1 MNGRRKLR
9 VLIIGTRPVIPQKD
23 GRTYLLDQYSRIIIN
38 NLHGEVYFACFSIE
52 KEQPSYFSKVFGIEE
67 PNLIEKGANVL
78 IKSFILKKW
87 PIQTSLMYSRKANKE
102 ISEIVK
108 MVSPNVIICDMIRTA
123 PYVVNLGQSVKKV
136 LDIDDLLSK
145 RYWRQSELDNL
156 DDTVIGQMREKIPS
170 LILRFISKHN
180 IMKNLLVKE
189 AKLMERYEL
198 SETKNFD
205 EVFFCSPQ
213 DTKEFN
219 AKSEKKAKFVHVAVN
234 VENFSTAW
242 ETEYDENT
250 IGYVGNIDIA
260 ANKDSVR
267 YLINNIMPEIRKKN
281 DHIRLLVI
289 GKCSEEN
296 YKELCIEDGIEFTKY
311 VDDIKEYAKKC
322 LAIVAPIQYGSG
334 IKIKIIESMAM
345 KIPVITN
352 NLGVEGLRAENKRDI
367 IICDNVSDYVKSVLQ
382 LNSDKTMRNMI
393 GNNGFEYVSTFH
405 SMERS
410 IQDLGNVLITDYE

>member
-1 MNGRRKLR
+1 M
-9 VLIIGTRPVIPQKD
+9 T
-23 GRTYLLDQYSRIIIN
+23 
-38 NLHGEVYFACFSIE
+38 
-52 KEQPSYFSKVFGIEE
+52 
-67 PNLIEKGANVL
+67 
-78 IKSFILKKW
+78 
-87 PIQTSLMYSRKANKE
+87 
-102 ISEIVK
+102 
-108 MVSPNVIICDMIRTA
+108 
-123 PYVVNLGQSVKKV
+123 
-136 LDIDDLLSK
+136 
-145 RYWRQSELDNL
+145 
-156 DDTVIGQMREKIPS
+156 
-170 LILRFISKHN
+170 
-180 IMKNLLVKE
+180 
-189 AKLMERYEL
+189 
-198 SETKNFD
+198 
-205 EVFFCSPQ
+205 
-213 DTKEFN
+213 
-219 AKSEKKAKFVHVAVN
+219 
-234 VENFSTAW
+234 
-242 ETEYDENT
+242 
-250 IGYVGNIDIA
+250 
-260 ANKDSVR
+260 
-267 YLINNIMPEIRKKN
+267 EIRKKN